1 MNIRSAY
8 NRIVPRSM
16 RLSLWNV
23 RHFRQRIIIDYGLSH
38 KSAVFLAGSGRSGTT
53 WIASLINYRGEY
65 RYIFE
70 PFNPKYTPS
79 CKDFNYYLYLRP
91 EDRADKYFRQARSL
105 ITGRAGY
112 NGPTHRY
119 NKRHLCGRRLIKEV
133 RAHLW
138 LKWLH
143 FQFPGLPIILLMRH
157 PCANLL
163 SRIKGRLPNFFED
176 LFSQKE
182 LFEDFLQP
190 FQREIEQARSAT
202 EWEQR
207 MFAWCIQHYVPLH
220 QFRKGEIH
228 LAFYEQFAENPSEE
242 LRRMFSFLG
251 RSFDESIFEA
261 LKRPSPV
268 TRKGAA
274 ILTGESLVARWKN
287 EVPESIVRRS
297 VQILSIFGLDEI
309 YSEDPMPNAANA
321 LAMLQS

>member
-1 MNIRSAY
+1 
-8 NRIVPRSM
+8 M
-16 RLSLWNV
+16 RTSLW
-23 RHFRQRIIIDYGLSH
+23 RLRQQIIIDYGFGN

-53 WIASLINYRGEY
+53 WIAALINYQGDY
-65 RYIFE
+65 RYINE
-70 PFNPKYTPS
+70 PFHPKHTPE
-79 CKDFNYYLYLRP
+79 CKNFNYALYLRP
-91 EDRADKYFRQARSL
+91 ENRAIEYLRVVRPL

-112 NGPTHRY
+112 NKRTHQFNTRQ
-119 NKRHLCGRRLIKEV
+119 LCGRRLIKEV

-143 FQFPGLPIILLMRH
+143 VKFPGLPIILLMRH
-157 PCANLL
+157 PCAVTL
-163 SRIKGRLPNFFED
+163 SRVKGKPKHPNFFED

-202 EWEQR
+202 DWEQR
-207 MFAWCIQHYVPLH
+207 IFTWCIQHYVPLQ

-242 LRRMFSFLG
+242 LGRMFAFLG
-251 RSFDESIFEA
+251 RTFDKKVFEA

-274 ILTGESLVARWKN
+274 ILTGESLVARWKD
-287 EVPESIVRRS
+287 EVPDSVVRRS
-297 VQILSIFGLDEI
+297 VEILSIFGLDKI
-309 YSEDPMPNAANA
+309 YSDDAMPNSANA
-321 LAMLQS
+321 IAMLRPKS